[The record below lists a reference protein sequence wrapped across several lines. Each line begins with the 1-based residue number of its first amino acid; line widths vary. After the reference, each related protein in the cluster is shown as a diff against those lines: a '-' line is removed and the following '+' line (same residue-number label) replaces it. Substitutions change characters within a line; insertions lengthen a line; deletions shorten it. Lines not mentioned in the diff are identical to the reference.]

1 MSALQ
6 KAIKVE
12 KDSDTEGDL
21 NPTAADPGSND
32 TKEATQSAEKA
43 HERSSAGSAC
53 DQTAAGDSELR
64 TILEENALQALTE
77 ESVLKRPR
85 LVYYEEV
92 GDTDLMSLTFPKK
105 LWKIV
110 ESDQFASIRW
120 DDGGNCVVIDEESF
134 KREVL
139 ERRGPSRI
147 FETDCMKSFIRQL
160 NLYGFSKIR
169 QDFQRSAS
177 LSEFIAEEK
186 GAVSM
191 TKFQFY
197 HNLNFRRDYPHLLPR
212 MKRRVGIKSA
222 IPNLNCTEGDSNSD
236 FPVSG
241 GTPGGPRQLIQTL
254 AVQQNNLVSPTRESE
269 QKFAFENNLSNQRVT
284 NTGNTNGSGNPAPP
298 ALAVR
303 PADHIATE
311 QSTKVNQMTQFHP
324 SQHGGLIRAGNHA
337 VETSSTTSATS
348 VYHLMPPMA
357 AGFGPM
363 MGMPGFQGMYP
374 DLAAAAA
381 QAHLASL
388 LPFCNPWFSMPMM
401 AAASAISMS
410 SGSSVHHH
418 RPPPH
423 HHHCPN
429 CNCQGG
435 SGSSTRSGP
444 RNSDYMTGP
453 HR

>member
-1 MSALQ
+1 MSAHQ
-6 KAIKVE
+6 KATPVAKEGETKGDTRSTAPELGESEQKGAAQATE
-12 KDSDTEGDL
+12 KPHD
-21 NPTAADPGSND
+21 
-32 TKEATQSAEKA
+32 
-43 HERSSAGSAC
+43 RSSAGLAC
-53 DQTAAGDSELR
+53 DHTAAGDSDLR
-64 TILEENALQALTE
+64 TMLEENALQALAE

-134 KREVL
+134 KKEVL
-139 ERRGPSRI
+139 ERRGPARI

-222 IPNLNCTEGDSNSD
+222 VPNLNCMENDSSSD
-236 FPVSG
+236 PPASG
-241 GTPGGPRQLIQTL
+241 GATGGTRQIIQTL
-254 AVQQNNLVSPTRESE
+254 AVKQNSLVSPTREHE
-269 QKFAFENNLSNQRVT
+269 PKFAFETDVSSHRVAST
-284 NTGNTNGSGNPAPP
+284 ANTSGSGNAASS

-303 PADHIATE
+303 PAEHVATE
-311 QSTKVNQMTQFHP
+311 QSAKVNHVAQFHP
-324 SQHGGLIRAGNHA
+324 SQHGSLIRAGNHA

-357 AGFGPM
+357 ASFGAM
-363 MGMPGFQGMYP
+363 MGMPGFQGVYP

-435 SGSSTRSGP
+435 SASSTRGGP
-444 RNSDYMTGP
+444 RNSEYMTGP

>member
-1 MSALQ
+1 MSVLE
-6 KAIKVE
+6 KTIKVE
-12 KDSDTEGDL
+12 KDSDNEGEFSL
-21 NPTAADPGSND
+21 TAADSGSSD
-32 TKEATQSAEKA
+32 LKEVHTQSLEKTSA
-43 HERSSAGSAC
+43 RSSVGSTC
-53 DQTAAGDSELR
+53 DQISAGESELR
-64 TILEENALQALTE
+64 TMLEENALQALTE

-92 GDTDLMSLTFPKK
+92 GDADLMSLTFPKK

-134 KREVL
+134 KKEVL

-222 IPNLNCTEGDSNSD
+222 IPSLNCAEGDSSCD

-241 GTPGGPRQLIQTL
+241 GTQGAPRQLIQTL
-254 AVQQNNLVSPTRESE
+254 SVPQNNLMPPSRENE
-269 QKFAFENNLSNQRVT
+269 QKYVFENNLSNQRVS
-284 NTGNTNGSGNPAPP
+284 NSGNTNGNSNAAPP

-303 PADHIATE
+303 PSDHIATE
-311 QSTKVNQMTQFHP
+311 QSAKVNQMTQFHP
-324 SQHGGLIRAGNHA
+324 SQHGGLMRAGNHG

-374 DLAAAAA
+374 DLATAAA

-418 RPPPH
+418 RPPH

-435 SGSSTRSGP
+435 NGPSTRSGP
-444 RNSDYMTGP
+444 RNSDYITGP

>member
-1 MSALQ
+1 MSTLQ

-12 KDSDTEGDL
+12 RDSDNEGDPHSAAAEL
-21 NPTAADPGSND
+21 NNPADQKGL
-32 TKEATQSAEKA
+32 AQSTEKS
-43 HERSSAGSAC
+43 HDRSPVC
-53 DQTAAGDSELR
+53 DQTASGDSELR

-134 KREVL
+134 KKEVL

-222 IPNLNCTEGDSNSD
+222 IPNLNCTEGDTNSD
-236 FPVSG
+236 FPVNG
-241 GTPGGPRQLIQTL
+241 GPSLPGGPRQLIQTL
-254 AVQQNNLVSPTRESE
+254 AVQQSNLVSPTRENE
-269 QKFAFENNLSNQRVT
+269 QKFAYENNLGNQRVA
-284 NTGNTNGSGNPAPP
+284 NTGSANGPGSAAPP
-298 ALAVR
+298 ALAAR
-303 PADHIATE
+303 PADHTATE
-311 QSTKVNQMTQFHP
+311 QSAKVNQMSQFHP
-324 SQHGGLIRAGNHA
+324 SQHGGLIRSGNHA

-435 SGSSTRSGP
+435 SASSTRSGP